1 MGDVEE
7 RPSAVSRAG
16 WAVLALLIVALAIG
30 AVAIVVDEQPSAGS
44 PMTPEIVGGGGPV
57 PEKPAVTK
65 SVTPQPV
72 ESLSVAG
79 VGNNRTLSCGD
90 KAVSV
95 SGVDNT
101 VVLTGRCTR
110 VDISG
115 IQNTVTIDEAGV
127 IDVSGMKNKVVFHSG
142 SPKLNE
148 SGIDN
153 TVQRG

>member
-16 WAVLALLIVALAIG
+16 WAVLVLLIVALAIG

-44 PMTPEIVGGGGPV
+44 PMTPEIVGGGGPL
-57 PEKPAVTK
+57 PERPAVTK
-65 SVTPQPV
+65 SVTPQQV

-79 VGNNRTLSCGD
+79 VGNNRTLACGD
-90 KAVSV
+90 KVVSV

-101 VVLTGRCTR
+101 VVITGRCTR

-115 IQNTVTIDEAGV
+115 IRNTVTIDEAGV
-127 IDVSGMKNKVVFHSG
+127 IDVSGMNNKVVFHSG

>member
-16 WAVLALLIVALAIG
+16 WAVLALLIIGLAIG
-30 AVAIVVDEQPSAGS
+30 AVAIVADDQPSAGS

-65 SVTPQPV
+65 SVTPQQV

-79 VGNNRTLSCGD
+79 VGNNRTLACGD
-90 KAVSV
+90 KVVSV
-95 SGVDNT
+95 SGVNNT
-101 VVLTGRCTR
+101 VVITGRCTR

-127 IDVSGMKNKVVFHSG
+127 IDVSGMNNKVVFHSG

>member
-1 MGDVEE
+1 MTTQE
-7 RPSAVSRAG
+7 RPNPVSRIG
-16 WAVLALLIVALAIG
+16 WAVLALLIVGLAIG
-30 AVAIVVDEQPSAGS
+30 AVAIVADDQPSAGS
-44 PMTPEIVGGGGPV
+44 PETPDIVGGGGPV

-65 SVTPQPV
+65 SVTPQPA

-79 VGNNRTLSCGD
+79 VGNNRTLVCGD
-90 KAVSV
+90 KAASV
-95 SGVDNT
+95 SGMGNT

-127 IDVSGMKNKVVFHSG
+127 IDVSGMNNKVVFHSG

>member
-1 MGDVEE
+1 
-7 RPSAVSRAG
+7 
-16 WAVLALLIVALAIG
+16 
-30 AVAIVVDEQPSAGS
+30 
-44 PMTPEIVGGGGPV
+44 
-57 PEKPAVTK
+57 
-65 SVTPQPV
+65 
-72 ESLSVAG
+72 
-79 VGNNRTLSCGD
+79 
-90 KAVSV
+90 
-95 SGVDNT
+95 VDNT

-127 IDVSGMKNKVVFHSG
+127 IDVSGMNNKVVFHSG

>member
-1 MGDVEE
+1 MGDIEE
-7 RPSAVSRAG
+7 RPNAVSRAG
-16 WAVLALLIVALAIG
+16 WAVLAILIVALAIG

-79 VGNNRTLSCGD
+79 VGNNRTLACGD
-90 KAVSV
+90 KAASI

-115 IQNTVTIDEAGV
+115 FQNTVTIDEAGV
-127 IDVSGMKNKVVFHSG
+127 IDVSGMNNKVVFHSG

>member
-1 MGDVEE
+1 MTTQE
-7 RPSAVSRAG
+7 RPNPVSRIG
-16 WAVLALLIVALAIG
+16 WAVLALLIVGLAIG
-30 AVAIVVDEQPSAGS
+30 AVAIVADDQPSAGS
-44 PMTPEIVGGGGPV
+44 PETPDIVGGGGPV

-79 VGNNRTLSCGD
+79 VGNNRTLVCGD
-90 KAVSV
+90 KVVSI

-115 IQNTVTIDEAGV
+115 FQNTVTA
-127 IDVSGMKNKVVFHSG
+127 
-142 SPKLNE
+142 
-148 SGIDN
+148 
-153 TVQRG
+153 

>member
-1 MGDVEE
+1 MGDIDE
-7 RPSAVSRAG
+7 RPSAVSRVG
-16 WAVLALLIVALAIG
+16 WAVLVLLIVGLAIG
-30 AVAIVVDEQPSAGS
+30 AVAIVADDQPSAGS
-44 PMTPEIVGGGGPV
+44 PETPDIVGGGGPV

-65 SVTPQPV
+65 SVTPQPA

-79 VGNNRTLSCGD
+79 VGNNRTLVCGD
-90 KAVSV
+90 KAASV
-95 SGVDNT
+95 SGMGNT

-127 IDVSGMKNKVVFHSG
+127 IDVSGMNNKVVFHSG

>member
-1 MGDVEE
+1 MGDAEE
-7 RPSAVSRAG
+7 RPSAVSRIG
-16 WAVLALLIVALAIG
+16 WAVLAILIVALAIG
-30 AVAIVVDEQPSAGS
+30 AVAIVADDQPSAGS

-65 SVTPQPV
+65 SVTPQQV

-79 VGNNRTLSCGD
+79 VGNNRTLACGD
-90 KAVSV
+90 KVVSV
-95 SGVDNT
+95 SGVNNT
-101 VVLTGRCTR
+101 VVITGRCTR

-115 IQNTVTIDEAGV
+115 IKNTVTIDEAGV
-127 IDVSGMKNKVVFHSG
+127 IDVSGMNNKVVFHSG
-142 SPKLNE
+142 SPKLTE

>member
-1 MGDVEE
+1 MGDAEE
-7 RPSAVSRAG
+7 RPSAVSRIG
-16 WAVLALLIVALAIG
+16 WAVLAILIVALAIG
-30 AVAIVVDEQPSAGS
+30 AVAIVADDQPSAGS

-65 SVTPQPV
+65 SVTPQQV

-79 VGNNRTLSCGD
+79 VGNNRTLACGD
-90 KAVSV
+90 KAASI

-127 IDVSGMKNKVVFHSG
+127 IDVSGMNNKVVFHSG

>member
-57 PEKPAVTK
+57 SEKPAVTK
-65 SVTPQPV
+65 SVTPQQV

-79 VGNNRTLSCGD
+79 VGNTRTLACGD
-90 KAVSV
+90 KVVSV

-101 VVLTGRCTR
+101 VVITGRCTR

-127 IDVSGMKNKVVFHSG
+127 IDVSGMNNKVVFHSG

>member
-7 RPSAVSRAG
+7 RPSAVSRAS

-44 PMTPEIVGGGGPV
+44 PMTPEIVGGGGPL

-65 SVTPQPV
+65 SVTPQQV

-79 VGNNRTLSCGD
+79 VGNNRTLACGD
-90 KAVSV
+90 KVVSV

-101 VVLTGRCTR
+101 VVITGRCTR

-127 IDVSGMKNKVVFHSG
+127 IDVSGMNNKVVFHSG